1 MGSKL
6 KKAKEHMFLKGV
18 DFMEKRKILPEELLQ
33 DRLDG
38 IYLENERENLFGDF
52 EDEAEMPDDFQQ
64 YEPETVEDMCRQIG
78 VDADILRAVVAENI
92 MPQVIENARLIT
104 ARRAAQQFKDGSW
117 EKKRFYDLE
126 NAGFGFAEAVEKVKH
141 EQLLKRIKM
150 LEKQLENRQRT
161 AGSAYSEAK
170 MEFDD

>member
-1 MGSKL
+1 
-6 KKAKEHMFLKGV
+6 
-18 DFMEKRKILPEELLQ
+18 MEKKKILPEELLQ

-52 EDEAEMPDDFQQ
+52 EDDTEKPDDFQQ

-126 NAGFGFAEAVEKVKH
+126 TRDSGLRR
-141 EQLLKRIKM
+141 LLKR
-150 LEKQLENRQRT
+150 
-161 AGSAYSEAK
+161 
-170 MEFDD
+170 